1 MQTVVT
7 RARIAVAVF
16 VTLTS
21 VLVLLQPNISVA
33 NVNASARINSTGSIK
48 TQGNALPTSSLEE
61 PFDFLNL
68 TVWKISNYTVS
79 YGRFDPTNVAVSKG
93 MLQLSVPAELNE
105 GGQIQTVNRFL
116 HNRFGTRMKTSGV
129 ANTCTSLFTYYQ
141 ETGVTGSDQIAIEI
155 YGSNPS
161 QMYFTTWKLGKADN
175 DFQRVIINV
184 GFDSSLAFHDYE
196 FALFP
201 EHVDVFVDGTKKASL
216 TDINYIPTQAQ
227 KLLLTCWNANWMG
240 LAPTTA
246 VASFDSAW
254 IRPLI

>member
-1 MQTVVT
+1 MQTVFK
-7 RARIAVAVF
+7 RARLAVAVF

-21 VLVLLQPNISVA
+21 VLALLQPSTSVA
-33 NVNASARINSTGSIK
+33 NVNASVRVNSTGSVE
-48 TQGNALPTSSLEE
+48 TQRNATSLEE

-79 YGRFDPTNVAVSKG
+79 YGRFNPANVAVSNG

-116 HNRFGTRMKTSGV
+116 HNRFGCRMKTNGV

-161 QMYFTTWKLGKADN
+161 QMYFTTWKLGKADK
-175 DFQRVIINV
+175 DYQRVIINL

-196 FALFP
+196 FAWFP
-201 EHVDVFVDGTKKASL
+201 DHVDVYVDGTKKASL

-227 KLLLTCWNANWMG
+227 KFLLTCWNANWMG